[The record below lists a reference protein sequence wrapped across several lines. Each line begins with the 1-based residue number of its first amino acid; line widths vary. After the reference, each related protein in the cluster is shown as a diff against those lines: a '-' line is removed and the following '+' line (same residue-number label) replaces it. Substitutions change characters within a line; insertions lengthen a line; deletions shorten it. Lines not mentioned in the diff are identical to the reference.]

1 MNRVGVNEGF
11 SGAPQGCRTKKS
23 GRGDLPLSISAPV
36 RIALDH
42 EGTIGSGIPRRPSLG
57 AQGFSG
63 MDRRTKPDIPRR
75 LHPRH
80 ARGLSA
86 PPSLLPPENH
96 RIDARLEDAR
106 LKTRFRCANTEPCL
120 TRRASML
127 AIFRR
132 QPKASAKLSASC
144 LVSCV
149 SERMDSRRRNS
160 LHYLNTSASPA

>member
-1 MNRVGVNEGF
+1 MREPSAAGSLDAHHWALKGF
-11 SGAPQGCRTKKS
+11 LAWTGEQN
-23 GRGDLPLSISAPV
+23 L
-36 RIALDH
+36 
-42 EGTIGSGIPRRPSLG
+42 
-57 AQGFSG
+57 
-63 MDRRTKPDIPRR
+63 DIPRR